1 MTPDEYREAAR
12 RAWRERHR
20 DGDSGRAGHPGALDM
35 TRLRSYRAV
44 SMDTLAE
51 RCFQLD
57 ANTQMRRLKEKLPL
71 ARAPGNDTRRLGAAG
86 CLLSSLIALVL
97 IIVLTAN
104 GVPFVVAF
112 LLIIVVAA
120 LVYRHR
126 VVTMMMDRTLG
137 RPVVRPWKT
146 SVQLWKTLVQLWTIR
161 ASVKQGIAAYA
172 RSEPWAVARVHEYA
186 VEEFRNRVAEHREQ
200 TLGDSSEWSRA
211 RASLMQAA
219 SEAQRS
225 AAYWRAR
232 LRQEPSNEFAKS
244 QKDVSDRLQA
254 KLDTAFEKLEAR
266 SVALRRFYNECDARL
281 AAMDRRNRDLEEFR
295 RLEELSGRADM
306 IIAHAEGIIESFA
319 IAFAAEARA
328 FADTLRGVATV
339 SIKALAGEAPM
350 DNIDYFADRII
361 EDSDRDRVAIEDL
374 ERRLAP

>member
-1 MTPDEYREAAR
+1 M
-12 RAWRERHR
+12 
-20 DGDSGRAGHPGALDM
+20 
-35 TRLRSYRAV
+35 
-44 SMDTLAE
+44 
-51 RCFQLD
+51 
-57 ANTQMRRLKEKLPL
+57 
-71 ARAPGNDTRRLGAAG
+71 
-86 CLLSSLIALVL
+86 
-97 IIVLTAN
+97 
-104 GVPFVVAF
+104 
-112 LLIIVVAA
+112 
-120 LVYRHR
+120 
-126 VVTMMMDRTLG
+126 
-137 RPVVRPWKT
+137 
-146 SVQLWKTLVQLWTIR
+146 
-161 ASVKQGIAAYA
+161 
-172 RSEPWAVARVHEYA
+172 HEYA
-186 VEEFRNRVAEHREQ
+186 VGEFRNRVAEHREQ

-361 EDSDRDRVAIEDL
+361 EDSDRDRAAIEDL

>member
-1 MTPDEYREAAR
+1 
-12 RAWRERHR
+12 
-20 DGDSGRAGHPGALDM
+20 M
-35 TRLRSYRAV
+35 TRPRSDRAD
-44 SMDTLAE
+44 SMDALAE

-57 ANTQMRRLKEKLPL
+57 ANRLKEQQI
-71 ARAPGNDTRRLGAAG
+71 RAHGEDTRVSDAIGLFRVAKHREKTLGDSSEWGLFLTAASLISLVVIAIGVGFWVAFGLGFVAIAIWIYGIYWVRKIRSASGRPGATAAG
-86 CLLSSLIALVL
+86 A
-97 IIVLTAN
+97 
-104 GVPFVVAF
+104 FV
-112 LLIIVVAA
+112 
-120 LVYRHR
+120 R
-126 VVTMMMDRTLG
+126 
-137 RPVVRPWKT
+137 
-146 SVQLWKTLVQLWTIR
+146 LWKIQ
-161 ASVKQGIAAYA
+161 ASVKQGVAAYA
-172 RSEPWAVARVHEYA
+172 RGEPWAVARVHEYA
-186 VEEFRNRVAEHREQ
+186 VEEFRNRVAKHREK
-200 TLGDSSEWSRA
+200 TLGDSSEWGRA

-281 AAMDRRNRDLEEFR
+281 AAMDHRNRDLEEFR

-361 EDSDRDRVAIEDL
+361 EDSDRDRAAIEDL

>member
-1 MTPDEYREAAR
+1 
-12 RAWRERHR
+12 
-20 DGDSGRAGHPGALDM
+20 M
-35 TRLRSYRAV
+35 TRPRSDWAV
-44 SMDTLAE
+44 SMDALAE

-57 ANTQMRRLKEKLPL
+57 ANRQMPRRKEPMLYAP
-71 ARAPGNDTRRLGAAG
+71 ARGNDTRRLDAAG
-86 CLLSSLIALVL
+86 CFLTSLIALVL
-97 IIVLTAN
+97 IFVFVAIGVDGWWGLVLSICLAVLIYKMRWDSALARL
-104 GVPFVVAF
+104 GAAVVAGF
-112 LLIIVVAA
+112 VQV
-120 LVYRHR
+120 
-126 VVTMMMDRTLG
+126 
-137 RPVVRPWKT
+137 WKI
-146 SVQLWKTLVQLWTIR
+146 Q
-161 ASVKQGIAAYA
+161 ASVKQGVAAYA
-172 RSEPWAVARVHEYA
+172 RGEPWAVARVHEYA
-186 VEEFRNRVAEHREQ
+186 VEEFRNRVAKHREK
-200 TLGDSSEWSRA
+200 TLGDSSEWGRA
-211 RASLMQAA
+211 RASLMEAA

-306 IIAHAEGIIESFA
+306 IIAHAEGTIESFA

-339 SIKALAGEAPM
+339 SITALAGQAPI

-361 EDSDRDRVAIEDL
+361 EDSDRDRAAIEDL

>member
-1 MTPDEYREAAR
+1 
-12 RAWRERHR
+12 
-20 DGDSGRAGHPGALDM
+20 M
-35 TRLRSYRAV
+35 TRPRSDWAV
-44 SMDTLAE
+44 SMDALAE

-57 ANTQMRRLKEKLPL
+57 ANRQIRRLQKQRLKEQQLL
-71 ARAPGNDTRRLGAAG
+71 ARTPGNDTSG

-97 IIVLTAN
+97 LFVLAAI
-104 GVPFVVAF
+104 GVEFGVGFVLSIF
-112 LLIIVVAA
+112 LAVSIRSIWVRWMGSAP
-120 LVYRHR
+120 
-126 VVTMMMDRTLG
+126 G
-137 RPVVRPWKT
+137 RPGATAEAIVQRWKI
-146 SVQLWKTLVQLWTIR
+146 W

-172 RSEPWAVARVHEYA
+172 RGEPWAVARVHEYA
-186 VEEFRNRVAEHREQ
+186 VEEFLNRVAEHREK
-200 TLGDSSEWSRA
+200 TLGDSSEWGRA

-306 IIAHAEGIIESFA
+306 IIAHAEGTIESFA

-339 SIKALAGEAPM
+339 SITALAGQAPI

-361 EDSDRDRVAIEDL
+361 EDSDRDRAAIEDL